1 MAGLKGYIPALARL
15 LGTTPAA
22 LYERQRALVR
32 AGLIEAEEGR
42 GPGSGVRATPKTVA
56 LLLIAELCTTVLGEV
71 PQRTRALARAK
82 PVMGK
87 CHFTR
92 ADTFLSAFSAVL
104 FSYGMADRVTEIV
117 ISRRDETA
125 HIRYRNYLP
134 ASIEEAT
141 SSSTSSFIGK
151 AKDGI
156 RIQAVIETA
165 LLQKIA
171 SDVQAM
177 VQEEGEA

>member
-141 SSSTSSFIGK
+141 SSFIGK